1 MIDLRFTNFDRL
13 LVQSFKVGE
22 NNSARYY
29 FFMPL
34 VEIKDFD
41 VLIGNKSFF

>member
-29 FFMPL
+29 FFMPP